1 MNENGVDRKEKAP
14 VSQAP
19 AWKTGATCRRTL
31 LGAAMSAATLH
42 GEVAAHERAYGLLV
56 VHGGDGLGEL
66 TGDGDG
72 LDLAAFLNGDGVGDQ
87 ALDDRPVSY
96 THLDVYKRQG
106 CIPGSPTT

>member
-1 MNENGVDRKEKAP
+1 MEVRLSMNENGVDRKEKAP

-72 LDLAAFLNGDGVGDQ
+72 LD
-87 ALDDRPVSY
+87 PVSY
-96 THLDVYKRQG
+96 THLTL
-106 CIPGSPTT
+106 PTNREV